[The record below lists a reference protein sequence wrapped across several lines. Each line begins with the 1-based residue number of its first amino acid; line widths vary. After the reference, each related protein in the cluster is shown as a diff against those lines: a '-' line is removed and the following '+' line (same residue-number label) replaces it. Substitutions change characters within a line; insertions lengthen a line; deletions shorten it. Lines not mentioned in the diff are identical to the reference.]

1 MLDAQPQE
9 IVVIPQGVRLRL
21 KLFVGAVRCGAVRCG
36 AVRCEATSAETTAR
50 SQNFAGG
57 TLASA
62 VQRLYTLR
70 AKRAEYGSHV
80 SHHGRAHVRHRRCTT
95 RQCP

>member
-21 KLFVGAVRCGAVRCG
+21 KLFVGAVRCG

>member
-21 KLFVGAVRCGAVRCG
+21 KLFVGAVRCG

-70 AKRAEYGSHV
+70 AKRA
-80 SHHGRAHVRHRRCTT
+80 
-95 RQCP
+95 